1 MFQDY
6 LFYGTDVETRYA
18 FRMIHLTSLV
28 RHAQSLHGLAG
39 AEAELLG
46 QGLLA
51 GILLASI
58 LEDEERIN
66 LRFHSDNDFTM
77 GIETTRHAVTRGYL
91 EVNPDSQLM
100 TEYVRRHNP
109 VLPWMVRSLRSKSGA
124 GGLFEGISRTDAPSL
139 QAAVNEHLSASYQM
153 KTQVRLDCWT
163 SPKDGQLYASGVIYL
178 ELPKLPSSVAQE
190 LWSHVDQMPL
200 LRDIFGET
208 MHDPDALSARLI
220 PHQVRAINSVNPSWG
235 CSCSLHSI
243 ETMLKKLGY
252 EELISLSD
260 EGKPSEIRCHYCN
273 KFFSVGVDR
282 LRELANELE
291 SEQSGQGGSQ
301 LLN

>member
-46 QGLLA
+46 EGLLS

-66 LRFHSDNDFTM
+66 LRFHSDSDFTM

-91 EVNPDSQLM
+91 EVNPESQLM
-100 TEYVRRHNP
+100 SNYSLRRNP
-109 VLPWMVRSLRSKSGA
+109 VLPWMVRSLRSKGGA
-124 GGLFEGISRTDAPSL
+124 GGLFEGISKTETPSL
-139 QAAVNEHLSASYQM
+139 QVAVNEHLAASYQM

-163 SPKDGQLYASGVIYL
+163 SPSDGQLYAGGVIYL
-178 ELPKLPSSVAQE
+178 ELPKLPNAVAHE
-190 LWSHVDQMPL
+190 LWSHVDQLPP
-200 LRDIFGET
+200 LRDIFGEAA
-208 MHDPDALSARLI
+208 HDPDTLSARLI
-220 PHQVRAINSVNPSWG
+220 PHQVRAINSINPAWG
-235 CSCSLHSI
+235 CTCSIHSI
-243 ETMLKKLGY
+243 ETMLKKLGHS
-252 EELISLSD
+252 ELLSLSD

-273 KFFSVGVDR
+273 KFFTVGVER
-282 LRELANELE
+282 LKELARELEV
-291 SEQSGQGGSQ
+291 EQSGKSNSS